1 MVAQGQLYDIE
12 VAEFEKTMKG
22 EKGGYRLEYLN
33 GYVPQMPEKKKS
45 PLLWII
51 IVAVVVLGI
60 LAWLLLQ

>member
-1 MVAQGQLYDIE
+1 
-12 VAEFEKTMKG
+12 
-22 EKGGYRLEYLN
+22 
-33 GYVPQMPEKKKS
+33 MPEKKKS